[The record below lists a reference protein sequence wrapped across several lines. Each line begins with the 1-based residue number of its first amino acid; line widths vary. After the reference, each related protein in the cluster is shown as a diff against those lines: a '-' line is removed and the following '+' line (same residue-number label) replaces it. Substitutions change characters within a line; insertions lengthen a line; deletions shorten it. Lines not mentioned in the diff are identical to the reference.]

1 MLGDPQ
7 PSRLM
12 LEKPEVIKQNMKLE
26 PQESLDA
33 YRPPTGTQPGSGRS
47 AVRSR
52 KSLVPVIVLTSG
64 AGFMASTP
72 FSVRE
77 LKNIRIAAICCF
89 TVGAEPGCCSM

>member
-33 YRPPTGTQPGSGRS
+33 YRPPTGRLDPKADS
-47 AVRSR
+47 V
-52 KSLVPVIVLTSG
+52 KVIG
-64 AGFMASTP
+64 
-72 FSVRE
+72 
-77 LKNIRIAAICCF
+77 IR
-89 TVGAEPGCCSM
+89 PQL